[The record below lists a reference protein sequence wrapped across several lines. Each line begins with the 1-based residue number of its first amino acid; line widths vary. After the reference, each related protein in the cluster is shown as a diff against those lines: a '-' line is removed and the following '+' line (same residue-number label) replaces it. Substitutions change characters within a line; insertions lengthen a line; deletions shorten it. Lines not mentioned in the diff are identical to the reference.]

1 MSEPAPRRAR
11 HLIDPGQPR
20 PRTTPED
27 LARLRRV
34 QRNVLSAL
42 VVTTILHLSAG
53 LVIGALFIDEH
64 DTVPRVGLVV
74 LAGAFGV
81 CAVASF
87 LAIHGRSLLSPWLLL
102 GWLPTVVGLVL
113 VLG

>member
-11 HLIDPGQPR
+11 HLMDPDRPR

-34 QRNVLSAL
+34 QRWVMSAL

-53 LVIGALFIDEH
+53 LVIGALYIDEH

-81 CAVASF
+81 CAVGSF
-87 LAIHGRSLLSPWLLL
+87 LAIHGRALLSPWLLL
-102 GWLPTVVGLVL
+102 GLLPTAIGLALVL
-113 VLG
+113 